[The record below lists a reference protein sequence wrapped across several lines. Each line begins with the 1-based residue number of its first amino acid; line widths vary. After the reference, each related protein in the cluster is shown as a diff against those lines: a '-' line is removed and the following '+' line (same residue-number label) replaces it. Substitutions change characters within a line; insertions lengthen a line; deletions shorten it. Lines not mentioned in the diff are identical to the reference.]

1 MNDILNS
8 ILMQCGLIVPL
19 EEAETDMLAQACSE
33 YINNESFSFE
43 DFEELVDCYV
53 TNRECKELN
62 DFVTEYI
69 SSNDLGNYNFPKRI
83 KCALVFYCIFLAIEE
98 CDDDKNAALRS
109 LSLQNVMIQVHG
121 NWNDLNYQNILY
133 KLYFKYDQYADGEVI
148 GEKKYPRT
156 FVQSMFIGNFRQGE
170 TFSKELSDKIQSL
183 ALMAWDAE
191 MSHFIKGL
199 KETNDFLK
207 IQLILEHYFNNKP
220 QILQKEDFV
229 ELMQRI
235 FPRGGNGQKQKIE
248 KILKNL
254 AETDVCL
261 VDEIKSGSSLILH
274 EIVNARDNEYGD
286 YLKGFE
292 LSPKEFFIYLYHELL
307 LEDLLKE

>member
-1 MNDILNS
+1 MNNVLNK

-19 EEAETDMLAQACSE
+19 EETETDVLAKACSE
-33 YINNESFSFE
+33 YIGNESFTFD
-43 DFEELVDCYV
+43 DFEELADCYV

-69 SSNDLGNYNFPKRI
+69 SNNGLGNYNFPKRI
-83 KCALVFYCIFLAIEE
+83 KCALVFYCIYLAIEE
-98 CDDDKNAALRS
+98 YEDDKEAALRS

-121 NWNDLNYQNILY
+121 NWEKLNYQDVLY
-133 KLYFKYDQYADGEVI
+133 KLYFKYNQYAEGEVI
-148 GEKKYPRT
+148 VEKKFPRD
-156 FVQSMFIGNFRQGE
+156 FVQSMFIDSFRQGE
-170 TFSKELSDKIQSL
+170 TISEDMSDKIQSL

-191 MSHFIKGL
+191 MSQFIKGL

-207 IQLILEHYFNNKP
+207 IQLILEHYFINKP
-220 QILQKEDFV
+220 QIPQKEDFI

-235 FPRGGNGQKQKIE
+235 FPRGGNGQRQKIE
-248 KILKNL
+248 KILENL

-261 VDEIKSGSSLILH
+261 VDEIKSGSSLLLH
-274 EIVNARDNEYGD
+274 DIENARINEYGD

-292 LSPKEFFIYLYHELL
+292 LSPKEFFVYLYHELL